1 MTAMTVPRSSP
12 LREYIDQTDD
22 LPHDVLLGRIVFA
35 TVYDEPVSHADVK
48 KWFAELGLDERYL
61 PAMNKAQD
69 AFKKATSEAKDV
81 YPMSKG
87 REGHCLSRDVNTAA
101 DYVRRQITREIKDSR
116 NKVLSYERAI
126 DCTFYKPTDP
136 RDQSGARLNI
146 QINEQVLEAGELDQI
161 KSVAQGIW
169 TRFYRYFNYLDGQKL
184 RATVRNYLKHL
195 NAIEIKG
202 GVYFVLASRDQELS
216 ALAELVTR
224 FGGGCAMNTIP
235 MVDLERERTFITQVF
250 EREASQALNDLTK
263 EARAIVESRDSIPQ
277 ATVDR
282 LRARYDEVL
291 NNATE
296 HMATLRVSQDVTAA
310 AAELAQGELLRL
322 QEKAL
327 QG

>member
-1 MTAMTVPRSSP
+1 MTLMTAPASSP
-12 LREYIDQTDD
+12 LRVYIDQTDD
-22 LPHDVLLGRIVFA
+22 LPRDVLLGRIVFV
-35 TVYDEPVSHADVK
+35 TIYDEPVSHSDVK
-48 KWFAELGLDERYL
+48 KWFTELGLDERYL
-61 PAMNKAQD
+61 PAMNKAHD

-87 REGHCLSRDVNTAA
+87 REGHCLSRDVTNTP
-101 DYVRRQITREIKDSR
+101 DFIRRQITREIKDSR

-126 DCTFYKPTDP
+126 DCTFYKPTDA
-136 RDQSGARLNI
+136 RDQSTSRLHI
-146 QINEQVLEAGELDQI
+146 QINEQVLEAGEVEAI
-161 KSVAQGIW
+161 KAVAQGIW

-184 RATVRNYLKHL
+184 RATVRGYLKHL

-202 GVYFVLASRDQELS
+202 GVYFVSASRDEELS
-216 ALAELVTR
+216 ALATLVDR

-263 EARAIVESRDSIPQ
+263 ETRAIIESRGSISM
-277 ATVDR
+277 ATYDR
-282 LRARYDEVL
+282 MRARYDEVL